1 MGIRKKGN
9 RWVTDEEHAK
19 EEEGEWKIAVILGI
33 LVLCGWLANNFLLS
47 HGVEKTYRF
56 IGVVVASLVGGGFA
70 AIFFNRIMQLI
81 ALLFF
86 VVVAILIG
94 AEVWKNI

>member
-19 EEEGEWKIAVILGI
+19 EEKVEWEFAVILGI
-33 LVLCGWLANNFLLS
+33 LVFCGWLANEFLLS

-56 IGVVVASLVGGGFA
+56 IGVVVACLVGGRFA
-70 AIFFNRIMQLI
+70 AIFINRIMQLI
-81 ALLFF
+81 VLLVLVF
-86 VVVAILIG
+86 VAIGIG
-94 AEVWKNI
+94 DWIWERI